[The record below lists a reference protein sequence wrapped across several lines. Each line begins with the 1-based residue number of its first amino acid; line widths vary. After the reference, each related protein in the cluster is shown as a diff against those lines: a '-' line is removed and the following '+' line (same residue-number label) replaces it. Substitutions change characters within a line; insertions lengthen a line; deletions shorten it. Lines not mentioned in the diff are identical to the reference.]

1 MSKLNEPI
9 DVDSTLGVVLE
20 LSEQFWKQPRNFYN
34 GDATLSENTRYSV
47 LTIKSVSSPQIL
59 SEPEQENKTPDKSNA
74 PDDVNLKKSGSGQKQ
89 SEPETKGADTGSRET
104 QQDETDQLG
113 RGSAINQSI
122 KTVGDFAV
130 FRPRSAEVQ
139 ERKHVYL
146 R

>member
-59 SEPEQENKTPDKSNA
+59 SEPDQENKTPDKSNA
-74 PDDVNLKKSGSGQKQ
+74 PDDVNVKKSG
-89 SEPETKGADTGSRET
+89 EPETKGTDTAAGSRET
-104 QQDETDQLG
+104 QEDETDQPG
-113 RGSAINQSI
+113 RGSAMNQSI